1 MAKTAPRARSRAAWL
16 GLLLVSALS
25 LGQIGAVSAHADEP
39 MDPPRDVIQIVD
51 EATDAAPVVPEPA
64 DGGSSEVEP
73 AASTETDAD
82 ITDTDTSV
90 TDPAL
95 EDPAADP
102 SAASDETLTAAGDA
116 GERPSVA
123 ATPAAGT
130 TGPDLEVTKT
140 SNAVGVQHRGDRFT
154 YTIEATNAGTER
166 VTGVE
171 IHDELPAGLDVL
183 VPPLPSF
190 QGSFCTVAS
199 SFVPPGIPVTTV
211 DCGPKPLDGGASAT
225 VEIDVRVN
233 GDVCG
238 TISNTVDVSGSN
250 EPAGNV
256 GAENHAET
264 TDDVACVPRIRLQTG
279 GPSLAHVGDR
289 VTYSFRVVNTGALD
303 LDTVEIDDPLCDR
316 ATKVTARGNGDAIL
330 SPGERWSFSC
340 PHTITVAD
348 GDDLHGVASVHA
360 SYEGGTV
367 ADADGHDLGVI
378 HPDIAI
384 VASASSASGA
394 AGTSITYTF
403 AVTNTGDTRLRGV
416 SVDDVHGRVGTI
428 PSLAPGGVVELTTTA
443 TLGSSPVSNLA
454 TASGSDALGRSVR
467 ASDAVTVAVV
477 SAGGAGGTPFTGAE
491 TGSLTAAI
499 ALLTLSGLGLILA
512 TRRPRRTA

>member
-1 MAKTAPRARSRAAWL
+1 M
-16 GLLLVSALS
+16 LLVSALS
-25 LGQIGAVSAHADEP
+25 LGQIGVLSAHADEP
-39 MDPPRDVIQIVD
+39 MDPPREVVQIID
-51 EATDAAPVVPEPA
+51 EATDDASVAPEPA
-64 DGGSSEVEP
+64 DEGSTEVEP
-73 AASTETDAD
+73 AASAETDAD
-82 ITDTDTSV
+82 TADTDTSV
-90 TDPAL
+90 TDSTL
-95 EDPAADP
+95 EGPAADP
-102 SAASDETLTAAGDA
+102 SAASDEALTAEGGT
-116 GERPSVA
+116 GERLPVA
-123 ATPAAGT
+123 ATPTAST
-130 TGPDLEVTKT
+130 TAPDLEVTKT

-154 YTIEATNAGTER
+154 YTIEVTNAGTER
-166 VTGVE
+166 ATGVE

-199 SFVPPGIPVTTV
+199 SVVPPGIPFTTV
-211 DCGPKPLDGGASAT
+211 ECGPKPLDGGASAT
-225 VEIDVRVN
+225 IEISVRVN

-238 TISNTVDVSGSN
+238 TISNLVDVSGSN
-250 EPAGNV
+250 EPAGNT
-256 GAENHAET
+256 GADNHAEA
-264 TDDVACVPRIRLQTG
+264 TDDIACVPRIRLHAG

-289 VTYSFRVVNTGALD
+289 VTYSFRVANTGAVD
-303 LDTVEIDDPLCDR
+303 LHTVEIDDPLCDQ
-316 ATKVTARGNGDAIL
+316 ATKVTAGGNGDAIL

-340 PHTITVAD
+340 PHTITGAD
-348 GDDLHGVASVHA
+348 GDDVHSVASVHA

-367 ADADGHDLGVI
+367 ADADGHDLEVI

-384 VASASSASGA
+384 VASASPASGA

-403 AVTNTGDTRLRGV
+403 AVTNTGDTRLQDV

-428 PSLAPGGVVELTTTA
+428 PSLAPGGAVELTTTA

-467 ASDAVTVAVV
+467 ASDAVTVTVV

-491 TGSLTAAI
+491 TGPLTAAI